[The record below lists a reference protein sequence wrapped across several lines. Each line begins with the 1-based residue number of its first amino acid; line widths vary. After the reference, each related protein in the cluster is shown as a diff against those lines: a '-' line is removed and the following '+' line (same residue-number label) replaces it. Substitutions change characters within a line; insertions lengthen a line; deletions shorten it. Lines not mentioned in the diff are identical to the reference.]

1 MKPRT
6 CDCSKPVSAFV
17 TCGKVFY
24 YPVYKLTDENE
35 E

>member
-17 TCGKVFY
+17 TCGKTFY
-24 YPVYKLTDENE
+24 YPTFLLSVDE
-35 E
+35 